1 MTLPLIRPLTMRK
14 EWFLFLLCLLLPLNA
29 PALELN
35 RVVAV
40 INNDAVTSLQ
50 LDKALAGA
58 APATPAIDE
67 RRQVLER
74 LIEESLMRQRAEEI
88 GLTVSDEE
96 VEAAVQDVLRQN
108 RLTKEQL
115 DVALTQQGISPDDY
129 RQGLRRQILRFKLVG
144 REVQSLIEVSNREIQ
159 DYYAANSAA
168 YHEAPRITLQHISFP
183 LTGQD
188 AKVQEERANAARA
201 ALRAGSDFASVLAA
215 AMQDG
220 ADGGDMGELYLE
232 DLTPAFASAVRDL
245 PVGASSEL
253 IATEQALHLLIVTQR
268 TPGQVR
274 SLDAVREA
282 IRNQLAEQKRA
293 TAAKDWLE
301 GLKKRAHIEVRL

>member
-1 MTLPLIRPLTMRK
+1 MRK
-14 EWFLFLLCLLLPLNA
+14 EWFLFLLCLLLPLNS

-50 LDKALAGA
+50 LDKALAAA

-88 GLTVSDEE
+88 GLTVSDDE

-115 DVALTQQGISPDDY
+115 DVALTQQGITPDDY

-159 DYYAANSAA
+159 DYYASNSDA
-168 YHEAPRITLQHISFP
+168 YRQAPRITLQHLSFP
-183 LTGQD
+183 LTGQN
-188 AKVQEERANAARA
+188 ANVQGERANAARA
-201 ALRAGSDFASVLAA
+201 ALRAGSDFASVLATT
-215 AMQDG
+215 MQEG
-220 ADGGDMGELYLE
+220 GDGGDMGELYLE
-232 DLTPAFASAVRDL
+232 DLTPAFATAVQDL
-245 PVGASSEL
+245 PVGASSEV
-253 IATEQALHLLIVTQR
+253 IATEQALHLLIVTAR
-268 TPGQVR
+268 TLGQVR
-274 SLDAVREA
+274 ILDAVREE
-282 IRNQLAEQKRA
+282 IRSQLAEQKRT

-301 GLKKRAHIEVRL
+301 ALKKRAHIEVRL

>member
-1 MTLPLIRPLTMRK
+1 MRK
-14 EWFLFLLCLLLPLNA
+14 EWFLFLLCLFLPLNSLA
-29 PALELN
+29 VELN

-50 LDKALAGA
+50 LDKALAAA
-58 APATPAIDE
+58 APESAAIDE

-88 GLTVSDEE
+88 GLSVSDEE

-115 DVALTQQGISPDDY
+115 DVALTQQGIAPDDY
-129 RQGLRRQILRFKLVG
+129 RLGLRRQILRFKLVG

-159 DYYAANSAA
+159 DYYGANSAA
-168 YHEAPRITLQHISFP
+168 YRQAARIALQHISFP

-188 AKVQEERANAARA
+188 AKVQEERGNAARA
-201 ALRAGSDFASVLAA
+201 ALRSGTEFASVLAA
-215 AMQDG
+215 AVQDG

-232 DLTPAFASAVRDL
+232 DLTPAFAAAVKDL
-245 PVGASSEL
+245 PVGGSSEL
-253 IATEQALHLLIVTQR
+253 IASEQALHLFVVTAR
-268 TPGQVR
+268 TPGKVR
-274 SLDAVREA
+274 SLDEVREE
-282 IRNQLAEQKRA
+282 IRSQLAEQKRA

-301 GLKKRAHIEVRL
+301 GLKKRAHIEIKL